1 MDTGEGYF
9 RQATDKEIEKAEALE
24 PVSMN
29 HFFGVGEQ
37 VEIRGSHFKVAKITP
52 KKLILRLL
60 PRVST

>member
-1 MDTGEGYF
+1 MDTGAGHF
-9 RQATDKEIEKAEALE
+9 RQATDKEIENAEALK

-29 HFFGVGEQ
+29 HFFAVGEK

-60 PRVST
+60 HR